1 MNAYQ
6 KLCNGIGNDSL
17 AALLESIENR
27 ESHQDTPEYDGFITN
42 FYDLLG
48 KIDHDDLRNGIE
60 EMSSSWASAVMYQG
74 FVLGFQEAVNLL
86 TGGVKQ

>member
-27 ESHQDTPEYDGFITN
+27 ESHQDTPENDEFITN
-42 FYDLLG
+42 LYDLLG
-48 KIDHDDLRNGIE
+48 K
-60 EMSSSWASAVMYQG
+60 
-74 FVLGFQEAVNLL
+74 
-86 TGGVKQ
+86 